1 MSHASPPV
9 YPPRVFF
16 HKEIRHLLDDAAAGI
31 RRSQRVIA
39 RTANYLEIAQ
49 RFLVEGHG
57 GRARVSTDPVVARP
71 ASPASPAFAHELDS
85 LRSLLK
91 RVGAQVADERTDL
104 GMEAAELARLTVALQ
119 HEAVK

>member
-16 HKEIRHLLDDAAAGI
+16 NKEIRHLLDDAAAGI
-31 RRSQRVIA
+31 RRSRRVIA

-57 GRARVSTDPVVARP
+57 GRARLSADPVVAR
-71 ASPASPAFAHELDS
+71 PASPAFAHELDS
-85 LRSLLK
+85 LRSLLE

-119 HEAVK
+119 HEALK